1 MVEKQTIR
9 AYYSGYGCT
18 IEFAMA
24 LGVSPGSGTAVFDN
38 VSARIPK
45 YGSLKMSDG
54 IRSVTINE
62 VYADNPRIEYDAV
75 NGKRLTATL
84 YDRRYLWKW
93 GYIVGTYN
101 KKSVDGV
108 PNEEKT
114 LAELLVLC
122 LLALDERYYNFRNIP
137 EVYPEVRWE
146 FDNPGVALNDL
157 CEKYGLVVGI
167 SAIGSNPIMI
177 RPYNSRRHVPTGFGS
192 KRIDGLSKAIRP
204 SGIILVGNRVVC
216 QRKFITLVA
225 VGEDTDGAIKPI
237 GNLSFA
243 PSDWGEEL
251 IACYTN
257 LATQQQR
264 ELAEKCVFK
273 WYSIDWGS
281 YDIDKVLPLLNEI
294 SEKVTINGTEKHD
307 KPYILGAKTTWDGT
321 TFKTHSKVRL
331 SEGYQVDKKLGIVK
345 FNKPVYKSDA
355 DGAVSGGLTLAD
367 LDLVA
372 AYERKDNNTD
382 DFRTWSRALVG
393 TTLSAIKVD
402 SNLVS
407 YAKFDDGT
415 DILRELNTAELDA
428 YAYEALN
435 QLYEFYLQGY
445 PKIFLYAGV
454 YPEGAWGEFQSVVWR
469 ADENGAET
477 EIQVAIEIPRPALP
491 KFKERLNERKIEFDF
506 SRNSEKKAQ
515 IQQSIS
521 IGGDETQKVSD
532 GDISVNSMFG
542 PYVERGSNVGLAK
555 NVYGS
560 AIPAKSAV
568 RISGYDTT
576 NRLWEVT
583 RPDGVD
589 LPEAVICQEAI
600 PSGDNGA
607 IHFNG
612 LHVVTKSGTV
622 NAGELVG
629 SVEDSFAMAT
639 SEAGTHFVVKVD
651 GNDLYVMRV
660 GGIGASGVYTGGD
673 GISIS
678 GGNVISS
685 DLDQCT

>member
-1 MVEKQTIR
+1 MVETQRIR
-9 AYYSGYGCT
+9 AFYGGWGCT
-18 IEFAMA
+18 VEFSMG
-24 LGVSPGSGTAVFDN
+24 LGNSPGSGTAVFDN
-38 VSARIPK
+38 TSANIPRI
-45 YGSLKMSDG
+45 GVLNLFDG
-54 IRSVTINE
+54 LRRVRLTNI
-62 VYADNPRIEYDAV
+62 YADNPRIEYDAV
-75 NGKRLTATL
+75 NGNRLTATL

-101 KKSVDGV
+101 KRSADGV

-114 LAELLVLC
+114 LAELLVMC
-122 LLALDERYYNFRNIP
+122 LQALDERYYNLKNIP
-137 EVYPEVRWE
+137 EVYPEVKWE

-177 RPYNSRRHVPTGFGS
+177 RSYNSRRHVPTGFGS
-192 KRIDGLSKAIRP
+192 KRVDGLSKAIRP
-204 SGIILVGNRVVC
+204 SGIILAGNRVVC

-225 VGEDTDGAIKPI
+225 VGEDTDGTVKPI
-237 GNLSFA
+237 DNLSFA

-273 WYSIDWGS
+273 WYSVDWGS
-281 YDIDKVLPLLNEI
+281 YDVDKTLPLLNEI

-355 DGAVSGGLTLAD
+355 DGAVSGGLTVAD

-372 AYERKDNNTD
+372 AYERKDNTAY
-382 DFRTWSRALVG
+382 DFRTWSRDIAG
-393 TTLSAIKVD
+393 TTLPAVKVD

-407 YAKFDDGT
+407 YSKFDDGT
-415 DILRELNTAELDA
+415 EILRELNTAELDT
-428 YAYEALN
+428 YANSALN
-435 QLYEFYLQGY
+435 QLYEFYLQSY
-445 PKIFLYAGV
+445 PKILLYAGI

-469 ADENGAET
+469 VDENGAET
-477 EIQVAIEIPRPALP
+477 EIQVAIEVPRPSLP

-506 SRNSEKKAQ
+506 SRKSERKTQ

-521 IGGDETQKVSD
+521 IGGDDSQKVSD

-555 NVYGS
+555 NVYG
-560 AIPAKSAV
+560 AEIPAKSAV

-576 NRLWEVT
+576 NRLWEIT
-583 RPDGVD
+583 RPDGAN
-589 LPEAVICQEAI
+589 LPEVVICQEAI

-607 IHFNG
+607 IHFDG

-629 SVEDSFAMAT
+629 SVEDSFGMAAHA
-639 SEAGTHFVVKVD
+639 SGTHFVVKVD
-651 GNDLYVMRV
+651 GNDLYVMKAC
-660 GGIGASGVYTGGD
+660 ASGAVYTGGD

-685 DLDQCT
+685 DLDQCA